1 MKLVIL
7 LSLSATLFSCGI
19 FKKNNN
25 VEENVTTEVTE
36 TVDALAPRK
45 AKLGDTGQASDP
57 LEISKIVIED
67 NIMKIDVSYSGG
79 CQVHD
84 YDLVGNYAVMKSMPP
99 KRSVQLVHR
108 AKGDNCR
115 TVIKETLKFDVTELA
130 MTQKAGSEIIL
141 IVDGFKEEISYT
153 FK

>member
-7 LSLSATLFSCGI
+7 LSLSAALFSCGI
-19 FKKNNN
+19 FKKKDK
-25 VEENVTTEVTE
+25 EKEIVTTEVTE
-36 TVDALAPRK
+36 TVNTLTPRK
-45 AKLGDTGQASDP
+45 ATLGDTGQASDP
-57 LEISKIVIED
+57 LEISNIVIED
-67 NIMKIDVSYSGG
+67 NIMKIDISYSGG

-115 TVIKETLKFDVTELA
+115 TVIKETLKFDISELA
-130 MTQKAGSEIIL
+130 MDQKAGSEIIL
-141 IVDGFKEEISYT
+141 MVDGFKEEISYK